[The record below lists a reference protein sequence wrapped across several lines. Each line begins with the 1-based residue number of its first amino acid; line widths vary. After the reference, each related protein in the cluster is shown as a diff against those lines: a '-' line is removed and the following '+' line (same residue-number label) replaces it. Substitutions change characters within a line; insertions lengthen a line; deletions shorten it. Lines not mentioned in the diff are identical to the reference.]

1 MCVSPSFVLFAAL
14 FAISRSQTV
23 KPRRKHSC
31 ARSYWSS
38 WRNKSFDSLVLAN
51 QEALLEIGIQPGSYQ
66 ASYGERATKMKVA
79 KAQVKALESSKMSH
93 KKRKM
98 EAVAKAQRDRAEEG
112 VTYAHGAF

>member
-1 MCVSPSFVLFAAL
+1 MWKRCPKVEFAFLKTVEYAVVFAVLEFNL
-14 FAISRSQTV
+14 GPQGIEQ
-23 KPRRKHSC
+23 
-31 ARSYWSS
+31 
-38 WRNKSFDSLVLAN
+38 
-51 QEALLEIGIQPGSYQ
+51 ALLEMIIQPGSYQ

-112 VTYAHGAF
+112 VTYAPGAF